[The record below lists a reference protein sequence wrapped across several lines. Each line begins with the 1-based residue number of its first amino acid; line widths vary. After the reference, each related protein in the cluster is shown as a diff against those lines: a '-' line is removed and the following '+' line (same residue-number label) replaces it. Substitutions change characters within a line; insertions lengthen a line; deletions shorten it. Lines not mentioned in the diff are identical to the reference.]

1 MDLAETIHNNLDD
14 FVPLMIRRSR
24 FVGSIQEIADQLLIY
39 EDHGNENRGYW
50 GHPLIAINVI
60 QKVYSKFSV
69 EMSRIFATY
78 VRNGY
83 VNMTSENR
91 ETLSQLFAI
100 TNIDQ
105 PEILQVA
112 IAQPETT
119 NIPEELILWQ
129 QRANDTPQRLGEIS
143 QELTLRDTKIEE
155 ISRELALKKSIITVN
170 IYINYRDIN

>member
-1 MDLAETIHNNLDD
+1 
-14 FVPLMIRRSR
+14 
-24 FVGSIQEIADQLLIY
+24 
-39 EDHGNENRGYW
+39 
-50 GHPLIAINVI
+50 
-60 QKVYSKFSV
+60 
-69 EMSRIFATY
+69 MSRIFATY